1 MVYVADTHF
10 VGGICNAIITKPRKV
25 FAKFRL
31 AELED
36 YREGVGYGNGAIALL
51 SRCPLR

>member
-10 VGGICNAIITKPRKV
+10 VDGICHAFLTKSWRM
-25 FAKFRL
+25 FAKCRL

-36 YREGVGYGNGAIALL
+36 DREGVGYGNGAIALL